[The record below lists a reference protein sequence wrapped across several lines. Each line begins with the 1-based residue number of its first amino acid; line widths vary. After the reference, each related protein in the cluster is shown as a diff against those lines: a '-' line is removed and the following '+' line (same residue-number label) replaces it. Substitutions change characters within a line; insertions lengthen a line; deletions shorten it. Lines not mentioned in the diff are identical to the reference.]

1 MVRSARGGLIRNARA
16 GRLAALIRAA
26 STPRL
31 CYNLLGRFTGRVS
44 HGRAS
49 QHNLGAQG
57 PYYHTIMSLHRA
69 SMVLMLAAGALAGCS
84 KDKQTAAI
92 DPNALPTNY
101 RSTLVAFLRQ
111 SLTNRADFR
120 GAMISEPALKPVG
133 PSQHYVVCLQFN
145 PRSQI
150 KTKAAVFLS
159 GQMSQFI
166 DATSDQCADAAYQP
180 FKELEAASP

>member
-1 MVRSARGGLIRNARA
+1 MSIRRA
-16 GRLAALIRAA
+16 GMILIMAAA
-26 STPRL
+26 
-31 CYNLLGRFTGRVS
+31 
-44 HGRAS
+44 
-49 QHNLGAQG
+49 
-57 PYYHTIMSLHRA
+57 
-69 SMVLMLAAGALAGCS
+69 ALAGCS

-133 PSQHYVVCLQFN
+133 PSEHYVVCVQFN

-159 GQMSQFI
+159 GQITQFI
-166 DATSDQCADAAYQP
+166 DATAEQCADASYQP
-180 FKELEAASP
+180 FKELDAAMPSA

>member
-1 MVRSARGGLIRNARA
+1 MSVHRAGMVLVMAAVALGGCSARKEQQA
-16 GRLAALIRAA
+16 
-26 STPRL
+26 
-31 CYNLLGRFTGRVS
+31 V
-44 HGRAS
+44 
-49 QHNLGAQG
+49 
-57 PYYHTIMSLHRA
+57 
-69 SMVLMLAAGALAGCS
+69 
-84 KDKQTAAI
+84 

-133 PSQHYVVCLQFN
+133 PSQHYIVCIQFN

-159 GQMSQFI
+159 GQMTQFI
-166 DATSDQCADAAYQP
+166 DASPEQCADAVFSP
-180 FKELEAASP
+180 FKELDAAIPSASLPLTLAG

>member
-1 MVRSARGGLIRNARA
+1 MSVHRAGMVLVMAAVALGGCSARKEQQA
-16 GRLAALIRAA
+16 
-26 STPRL
+26 
-31 CYNLLGRFTGRVS
+31 V
-44 HGRAS
+44 
-49 QHNLGAQG
+49 
-57 PYYHTIMSLHRA
+57 
-69 SMVLMLAAGALAGCS
+69 
-84 KDKQTAAI
+84 

-133 PSQHYVVCLQFN
+133 PSQHYIVCIQFN

-159 GQMSQFI
+159 GQMTQFI
-166 DATSDQCADAAYQP
+166 DASPEQCADAVFSP
-180 FKELEAASP
+180 FKELDAAIPSASLPLPLAG

>member
-1 MVRSARGGLIRNARA
+1 MSIRRA
-16 GRLAALIRAA
+16 GVILVMAAA
-26 STPRL
+26 
-31 CYNLLGRFTGRVS
+31 
-44 HGRAS
+44 
-49 QHNLGAQG
+49 
-57 PYYHTIMSLHRA
+57 
-69 SMVLMLAAGALAGCS
+69 ALAGCS
-84 KDKQTAAI
+84 KDKQSAAI

-101 RSTLVAFLRQ
+101 RSTLLAFLRQ

-159 GQMSQFI
+159 GQMTQFI
-166 DATSDQCADAAYQP
+166 DATPEQCADAVYQP
-180 FKELEAASP
+180 FKELDAAIPAASLPVPLAG